1 MKNKIKKIINVGL
14 VIALFLFLVSPF
26 IVIIGLN
33 IYDNTINKENL
44 IGYDNKDCYYVNIVV
59 GSGRSESSYFG
70 VIDKEDY
77 DAWKNGESGTI
88 WINSIKKEN
97 YGSRI
102 SNDNIVSIMV
112 YDKEETWF
120 PINFR

>member
-1 MKNKIKKIINVGL
+1 MKNKIKKIINVI
-14 VIALFLFLVSPF
+14 VLFLFFVGPF
-26 IVIIGLN
+26 VVIIGSN

-88 WINSIKKEN
+88 WVNSIKKEN
-97 YGSRI
+97 YGNRI
-102 SNDNIVSIMV
+102 NNDNIVSIAV